1 MKLLKYLFILPMIS
15 ALTPF
20 GLYAQKARLPIAALP
35 LDPAVRTGK
44 LPNGFTYFIRHNEEP
59 HKRVILYLVNKAGS
73 VLENDNQRGLAHF
86 MEHMSF
92 NGTKHFPKNELI
104 DYLQRSG
111 IRFGADLNAYTAF
124 DETVYQ
130 LPVPSDRPELLQGA
144 FAIMRDWAQEATL
157 DPAEIEKERGV
168 VLEEKRLGKGA
179 GERMRQLYWPVMLN
193 NSRYASRMPIGQD
206 TVLNNF
212 KPEVIRAFYHDWYR
226 PDLQALIVVGDVN
239 VAEVENKIKR
249 EFSSLKNPVRE
260 RLRVN
265 YAIPLTGKNQFV
277 KATDKEMPSTVAEVI
292 IKHKASEL
300 KTAADYRKVVMQA
313 LFNQMLAARIAEI
326 SRRVDVPFV
335 VAGAGISPL
344 MGGLDSFD
352 VNVEAKPGNL
362 QAAIKAMWR
371 EAVRLQRFGF
381 TGSELERA
389 KTEYLSGMESMVR
402 EKNKTNS
409 ENYLREYQEYFL
421 KGTAAPGIDVEY
433 RLTKESLQ
441 SISLTEL
448 NDLVRDYIGK
458 TNRDIILMAPEK
470 DKGSLP
476 DEKTATGWL
485 AEVDLEHLA
494 PYVDKLSSKSLL
506 SVVPEGGQIK
516 DEKFDKA
523 LDITTLTLS
532 NGIKVLLKPTKF
544 KNDEILFTGFSSGG
558 TSLFSDQDFPSAT
571 NAAAIVTGGGVGNYN
586 ATELGKFMQGKQ
598 ANVSPFI
605 DENYE
610 GINGSAVLKDLE
622 TALQL
627 TYAYF
632 TGPRKDSTIFNSMI
646 ARSKAALANRADD
659 PGSVFS
665 DTTKAIL
672 GNYNIRRTGPTIK
685 KLEQINL
692 DKAFEAYKISFSNA
706 ADFTFIFT
714 GSFDVNQIK
723 PLLEKYLG
731 ALPVSGVHREF
742 KDLGIHIPSG
752 RIEKIVYK
760 GSEPKSTVLLV
771 FSGDYDFSQE
781 HNARMD
787 ALKEVLEIRLLERL
801 REEES
806 GVYTPSAFVNLTKI
820 PQPRYSFV
828 VQFGCAPQNVEKLVS
843 SALDEIENIK
853 SSRPSPINVGKWRAE
868 EKNGLEPELKTN
880 GFWINYLS
888 RQIQNREKL
897 DQISRYNELID
908 KVTPA
913 DIKAMATQYL
923 GNGNFI
929 KIILKPE
936 ARGADR

>member
-1 MKLLKYLFILPMIS
+1 MKIIKQLIILPMLS

-20 GLYAQKARLPIAALP
+20 GLYAQKSILPQAALP
-35 LDPAVRTGK
+35 LDPAVRIGR
-44 LPNGFTYFIRHNEEP
+44 LPNGFTYFIRHNGEP
-59 HKRVILYLVNKAGS
+59 QKRVIFYLVNKAGS

-193 NSRYASRMPIGQD
+193 NSRYSSRMPIGQD

-212 KPEVIRAFYHDWYR
+212 KPEAIRSFYHDWYR
-226 PDLQALIVVGDVN
+226 PDLQALIVVGDIN
-239 VAEVENKIKR
+239 VTEVEQKIKK
-249 EFSSLKNPVRE
+249 EFSSLKNPLKE
-260 RLRVN
+260 RSRLN
-265 YAIPLTGKNQFV
+265 YTIPLTGKNQFV
-277 KATDKEMPSTVAEVI
+277 KVTDKEMPSTVAEVV
-292 IKHKASEL
+292 IKHKAPEL
-300 KTAADYRKVVMQA
+300 KTIADYRKAVMQA

-326 SRRVDVPFV
+326 SRHADVPFV
-335 VAGAGISPL
+335 VAGASISPL

-352 VNVEAKPGNL
+352 LNVEAKPGSL
-362 QAAIKAMWR
+362 QAAVKTVWR

-381 TGSELERA
+381 TGGELNRA

-409 ENYLREYQEYFL
+409 ENYVREYQEYFL
-421 KGTAAPGIDVEY
+421 KGIAAPGIDAEY
-433 RLTKESLQ
+433 RLTKEDLQ
-441 SISLTEL
+441 SISLAEL
-448 NDLVRDYIGK
+448 NDLARVYIAK
-458 TNRDIILMAPEK
+458 ANRDIILMAPEK
-470 DKGSLP
+470 DKNNLP

-494 PYVDKLSSKSLL
+494 PYEDKLNSKPLL
-506 SVVPEGGQIK
+506 SVVPVAGQIR

-523 LDITTLTLS
+523 LGITTLTLS
-532 NGIKVLLKPTKF
+532 NGIKVMLKPTTF
-544 KNDEILFTGFSSGG
+544 KNDAILFSGFAPGG
-558 TSLFSDQDFPSAT
+558 TSLFSDQDFPSAA
-571 NAAAIVTGGGVGNYN
+571 NAAAIVASGGAGNYD

-598 ANVSPFI
+598 ASVSPFI

-610 GINGSAVLKDLE
+610 GINGRTGSKDME

-627 TYAYF
+627 VYAYF
-632 TGPRKDSTIFNSMI
+632 TEPRKDSTIFNSII

-672 GNYNIRRTGPTIK
+672 GNYNIRRTGPTIA
-685 KLEQINL
+685 KLEQVDLN
-692 DKAFEAYKISFSNA
+692 KAFETYKISFSNA
-706 ADFTFIFT
+706 ADFKFIFT
-714 GSFDVNQIK
+714 GSFDVEHIK

-731 ALPVSGVHREF
+731 SLPVSGVHRQF
-742 KDLGIHIPSG
+742 KDLGIHIPPG
-752 RIEKIVYK
+752 KIEKTVFK

-781 HNARMD
+781 NNVRMD

-820 PQPRYSFV
+820 PKPRYSFV

-843 SALDEIENIK
+843 STLDEIDKIK
-853 SSRPSPINVGKWRAE
+853 STGPPQINVDKWRAE
-868 EKNGLEPELKTN
+868 EKTALEPQLKTN
-880 GFWINYLS
+880 GFWLTYIS
-888 RQIQNREKL
+888 RQIQNQESL
-897 DQISRYNELID
+897 DQVNRYNEFIN

-913 DIKAMATQYL
+913 DLKTMSTRYL
-923 GNGNFI
+923 GGENYI
-929 KIILKPE
+929 KLILKPE
-936 ARGADR
+936 GN